1 MLKIYRQYLL
11 FSLEEIYDTVGQ
23 MNFEDAKAQLEELI
37 SDMEIDGIP
46 REECTFIPIID
57 ELIVGNYGKV
67 LDMLMGNIMDF
78 EEKLGIVQPEE
89 EN

>member
-11 FSLEEIYDTVGQ
+11 FFLEEIYDTVIQ
-23 MNFEDAKAQLEELI
+23 MNFYDAQQELEELI

-46 REECTFIPIID
+46 REECTFVPIID
-57 ELIVGNYGKV
+57 ELIIGNYGKV
-67 LDMLMGNIMDF
+67 MDMLMGNIVDF
-78 EEKLGIVQPEE
+78 EEQLGIVQPEE